1 MMSTRI
7 LWETFGRVWRGLGPS
22 ICLFY
27 FSALKGAGVELTEK
41 IISED
46 STEVSSEDSSVKKKK
61 LLGFLKLAE
70 SISR

>member
-1 MMSTRI
+1 MERTWPFQLSV
-7 LWETFGRVWRGLGPS
+7 LFLCSERGWS
-22 ICLFY
+22 SFI
-27 FSALKGAGVELTEK
+27 EK

-46 STEVSSEDSSVKKKK
+46 STENSSEDSFVKKK

>member
-1 MMSTRI
+1 MLSTTPLVLEI
-7 LWETFGRVWRGLGPS
+7 PGSTPQGPRKS
-22 ICLFY
+22 SFI
-27 FSALKGAGVELTEK
+27 EK

-46 STEVSSEDSSVKKKK
+46 STENSSEDSFVKKK

>member
-1 MMSTRI
+1 MERTWPFY
-7 LWETFGRVWRGLGPS
+7 LPVLFLCTERGWS
-22 ICLFY
+22 RAYI
-27 FSALKGAGVELTEK
+27 EK

-46 STEVSSEDSSVKKKK
+46 STEVSSEDSSVKKK